1 MIHAETIPPTQARS
15 KELKGWH
22 VLLIMLSFF
31 GVMFAVN
38 GVFLYHAIVS
48 FPGEDVK
55 KSYVQ
60 GLTYNDTL
68 ATRAA
73 QAELGWSAEA
83 GMQDDAIVF
92 RLQDAVGEPL
102 SNLAVVGEIR
112 RNATREAD
120 LSVVFKPAGPG
131 EYRVQDIGLDSGQW
145 TLRINVYDATGEQLL
160 FNVSKTLIIS

>member
-1 MIHAETIPPTQARS
+1 MIHAETIPPAQARS

-73 QAELGWSAEA
+73 QAERGWSAEA
-83 GMQDDAIVF
+83 GLQDDVLLF
-92 RLQDAVGEPL
+92 RLQDAQGEPL
-102 SNLAVVGEIR
+102 SNLAVIGEIR

-120 LSVVFKPAGPG
+120 RSVVFKAAGPG
-131 EYRVQDIGLDSGQW
+131 EYRVQDMALDAGQW

-160 FNVSKTLIIS
+160 LNVSKTLIVS